1 MRRALRQEYTG
12 WTTQATVSAVT
23 RVFGADDGI
32 RTRDPHLGKAA
43 AAVHV
48 VTLVPVTC
56 GFIRLVVR

>member
-23 RVFGADDGI
+23 RVFGADDGT

-43 AAVHV
+43 SGVHDVRSRIV
-48 VTLVPVTC
+48 VC
-56 GFIRLVVR
+56 GFV